1 MARLHGKQFGGRKKV
16 KLTPEDKKT
25 ATELYESGKTI
36 NYISNHMGIGTAIIK
51 RELNN

>member
-1 MARLHGKQFGGRKKV
+1 MAIFYGKKSSGRKKV